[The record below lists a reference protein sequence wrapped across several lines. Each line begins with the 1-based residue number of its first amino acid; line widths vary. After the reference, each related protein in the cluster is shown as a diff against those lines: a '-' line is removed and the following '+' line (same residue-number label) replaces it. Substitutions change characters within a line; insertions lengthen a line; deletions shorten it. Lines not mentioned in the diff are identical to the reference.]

1 MERTAEHA
9 ARPEAVAGALAAFG
23 APPPE
28 RRHPLVALAMVLP
41 LAIVL
46 TVVFGGWDA
55 VITHASSVAGMMG
68 Q

>member
-9 ARPEAVAGALAAFG
+9 ARPKAAAGALAAFG
-23 APPPE
+23 AQPSE

-46 TVVFGGWDA
+46 TVVFGGWEA

-68 Q
+68 H